1 MTKRIATYKD
11 LLEEQERLE
20 NLLTQ
25 KKLALTAT
33 AQSLK
38 EEFKPAFSAVSFLG
52 SLVKRDST
60 NPLLG
65 TAANT
70 IIDGVLRKVVLARAG
85 WIARFIIP
93 MLVKNM
99 SSHYIADHEK
109 DIFKKIFSFFGGNK
123 IGKPVK

>member
-1 MTKRIATYKD
+1 M
-11 LLEEQERLE
+11 
-20 NLLTQ
+20 
-25 KKLALTAT
+25 
-33 AQSLK
+33 K

-109 DIFKKIFSFFGGNK
+109 DIFKKIFSFFGGKKRRKDKSGLTKTNGQE
-123 IGKPVK
+123 IIN